1 MVAFSLLLGL
11 FCKKDL
17 QIHEWKYSSNGIL
30 LLILKSFFASGETLL
45 KKAFAK
51 KVKIVVL
58 FKKKSVGLCLET
70 LMIRKCTYDQW
81 TVFRTV
87 FLYKT

>member
-11 FCKKDL
+11 FCKKYL
-17 QIHEWKYSSNGIL
+17 QIQKWKYRNNGIL
-30 LLILKSFFASGETLL
+30 LLVLKSFFASGETLL

-81 TVFRTV
+81 KFLEQLL
-87 FLYKT
+87 LYKT

>member
-17 QIHEWKYSSNGIL
+17 QIQEWKYSSNGIL
-30 LLILKSFFASGETLL
+30 LLILKSFFAGGETLL

-51 KVKIVVL
+51 KVK
-58 FKKKSVGLCLET
+58 
-70 LMIRKCTYDQW
+70 
-81 TVFRTV
+81 
-87 FLYKT
+87 